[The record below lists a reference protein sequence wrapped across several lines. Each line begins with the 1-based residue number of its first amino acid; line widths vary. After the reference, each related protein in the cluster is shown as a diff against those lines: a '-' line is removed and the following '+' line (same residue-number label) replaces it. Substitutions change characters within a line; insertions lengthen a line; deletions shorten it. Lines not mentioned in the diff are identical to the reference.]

1 MVGSGSQAA
10 AAAARQAAAAAAAE
24 DAAGRVGLKLL
35 LLLPV
40 KQQQQPQMLRVGSA
54 LKLLRLLLPPVK
66 LQQQPQRLLRVGNA
80 KGTTKSR
87 RFRRLHDPPSGAPR
101 VNRREALVSPSRQE
115 SHRVT
120 SYCRRLGF
128 RVHIRGQRWSR

>member
-1 MVGSGSQAA
+1 M
-10 AAAARQAAAAAAAE
+10 
-24 DAAGRVGLKLL
+24 

-101 VNRREALVSPSRQE
+101 VNRREALLSPSWRE
-115 SHRVT
+115 SHKVT
-120 SYCRRLGF
+120 AYGTVACWVSASIFAGNGG
-128 RVHIRGQRWSR
+128 RGSGPESGRPDHECSTAEKCEKKESLTAC